1 MDEDTLEPLAELPQ
15 LKGKAAKAAKAERL
29 RQHQRVFAASLIPAT
44 TPEKLQTLTD
54 IANTDQ
60 RVKAEAKPSALEM
73 VGAAIAGNTSNVIY
87 DALFRERFEP
97 VAGYKPMMKELPPDA
112 DTDLVERVAGSTS
125 PEETAGYVSEF
136 QDEQM
141 RVNAVMS
148 RGVLPGMVLQ
158 FGAEIA
164 DVTSWVAPFA
174 VAKGLAKIGKGSDV
188 LFDAG
193 KTAQGYTSAVTEN
206 ILSGTAIEAFK
217 QTVQGEFKPVD
228 LGVSMV
234 ADSLIGVGT
243 GWLSARNAANKLLDS
258 AADYAATRELDLIT
272 RAEQELGKDAPVEAL
287 TAKVAE
293 LRKGDINSIIADS
306 VADSNK
312 IIEPTPE
319 QANGPE
325 AVKLYH
331 GTRED
336 FAQPDYSLGGG
347 LVHYAET
354 PDIANRYALAAGGG
368 RKALKEEDTL
378 VFAPDGFVYEYDSAT
393 GAWFSVGKADQ
404 QKLPFPSAVLPIGKQ
419 ELGDYDGMST
429 AVVDANREEPGWQR
443 VAKNAR
449 IIERAYPG
457 NVLDATTPEGLK
469 VLAGMSDNGLAIPR
483 AIIDSAKDGTF
494 KYKFW
499 SITKQA
505 QSPHINKGVAHV
517 VSQLEAAGYKG
528 IRFNDDSHTT
538 VALFQTADN
547 ANAPGNSEA
556 GTNLRSTAKVKESL
570 EAALTSPALMND
582 ISPDSR
588 GARQLINHLLK
599 TLPADVLGNDV
610 NFIGRGKRG
619 SYNFVTNTIE
629 SPGSGGKDL
638 IPEGVFPNEAVILAH
653 EVVHAATSK
662 TIAAVEAGA
671 GGVTKDMVKAVQN
684 LGAIRRDLELELKR
698 LGKLNKESNFGANY
712 ATKNLHEFV
721 AQVMSDNDTR
731 QVLASMPA
739 KGFVN
744 MLTAFADA
752 VMRLLGFNTKNK
764 SALQEAV
771 TLIDK
776 VIQEGAPVEQRATI
790 TRVNGPAPAQV
801 VDEIQQDPDA
811 VRFGLNLASVGTPA
825 ERAQV
830 QAMLAL
836 HKKAE
841 AWEKQNPLDDAWNKR
856 AENLSDTFGVASIGL
871 TMLKSPSPLVRMLAT
886 ELLEDASG
894 VAGKR
899 RNTAAISKHILNNMM
914 LGNVLN
920 DVQGAYNVWKAGKPG
935 AGLKDDLFTG
945 NMWDQW
951 NKEIAKEIEARAQAG
966 QPVNPDPN
974 LTAAVNSIEA
984 AYQRMADAQRKV
996 NTLGSEGLPKTSV
1009 GYMPHKMNPQAV
1021 MNLTNA
1027 QRQTLHSVLVDQF
1040 VSIEGWDITFSDR
1053 LASTYMQRVRDRAA
1067 GDYGSAMSGH
1077 SMAEIVRESLVAMK
1091 LPDDII
1097 EQHMDKFA
1105 KGALGHTKA
1114 RIKLDLNRVYS
1125 TPDGDFK
1132 LMDVFETDQ
1141 LELLRSHAGRVSG
1154 DVALTKHG
1162 VRGKPALD
1170 LIRRAMQY
1178 GEDGKRIGP
1187 DDKAFEAFDQMVA
1200 EFRNEPFGN
1209 ATGRWMDRAMQAN
1222 SLVRLGGVIWN
1233 QLAETLNGIA
1243 HVGVIRTF
1251 ESLTS
1256 LPRLR
1261 SEIIALSKGEKV
1273 DNPILDSIELAGG
1286 AEFGTDA
1293 YKFVM
1298 PFDSPNHAYPSYGQ
1312 DTLTVAD
1319 RLLRGA
1325 GYLQGKLS
1333 GWRALHSA
1341 QQRGMAEQITHKML
1355 RYIREGKDDV
1365 ALQQFGVT
1373 DEMRNYMRANLDTFA
1388 KFDGNGRL
1396 INLDITKIED
1406 ADMRES
1412 IVQTVHRGTQ
1422 QIIQGTFIGERGK
1435 WAHDGLMKL
1444 MTQFRTFSITSM
1456 EKQWGRQRNSRGA
1469 YAAFGL
1475 LLGTMT
1481 LSIPIYM
1488 ARTYAASVGR
1498 PDQEEFLEERLAP
1511 DVIAR
1516 ATLNYAASSGI
1527 IGDVMDL
1534 LSATLPESLG
1544 VTQTGGRS
1552 GQESDFVGNY
1562 IAPASSLVN
1571 DIWKYAQSPMEVDD
1585 AAKLMP
1591 FRNIPYLVPL
1601 FNQAREE

>member
-60 RVKAEAKPSALEM
+60 RVKAEAQPSALEM

-97 VAGYKPMMKELPPDA
+97 VAGYKPMMKELPADA

-136 QDEQM
+136 QDEQI
-141 RVNAVMS
+141 RLNAVMS
-148 RGVLPGMVLQ
+148 RGVVPGLALQ

-258 AADYAATRELDLIT
+258 AADSAAVRELDLIS

-312 IIEPTPE
+312 IMEPMPE
-319 QANGPE
+319 QASGPVLETRPGPGGVQEPLGFTISLPDGGTLEVNRAFRGSYTVTDNGAKVGSLLYTDLPSGGFKVTGVEVSPAYQRRGVATALYDKLEQDVIGQPFKLAGGQSEAGAAFREARASQQSVAGWGSVSSATDAAMPE
-325 AVKLYH
+325 AVAPVAKFETNVVS
-331 GTRED
+331 GWENNFVPGGR
-336 FAQPDYSLGGG
+336 FAKTISEYTDGLIPDLKSLKAKGAGIHASG
-347 LVHYAET
+347 AET
-354 PDIANRYALAAGGG
+354 PETRQTVMAVQSLAKRFFPDSTISLHFGEVAYEGGFAHAKIGQVNDKMALIRVDPELKPDQMIRAAVHEVGHFVFNR
-368 RKALKEEDTL
+368 E
-378 VFAPDGFVYEYDSAT
+378 
-393 GAWFSVGKADQ
+393 VGKLGSNDLDKLKSAYKAFQDEALGPSIDGNKARAMRYSITNVDQNNRREFTTKPTTKYDLSFDEFAAEQFVKYVDKDALGENKLGLTASVVKVVKAAIEKVLMLFKAAKREGVDVSEEFETFFDSLFTGRATKADGGVELAEGPMSADQ
-404 QKLPFPSAVLPIGKQ
+404 MA
-419 ELGDYDGMST
+419 
-429 AVVDANREEPGWQR
+429 
-443 VAKNAR
+443 
-449 IIERAYPG
+449 
-457 NVLDATTPEGLK
+457 
-469 VLAGMSDNGLAIPR
+469 
-483 AIIDSAKDGTF
+483 
-494 KYKFW
+494 
-499 SITKQA
+499 
-505 QSPHINKGVAHV
+505 
-517 VSQLEAAGYKG
+517 
-528 IRFNDDSHTT
+528 
-538 VALFQTADN
+538 
-547 ANAPGNSEA
+547 
-556 GTNLRSTAKVKESL
+556 
-570 EAALTSPALMND
+570 
-582 ISPDSR
+582 
-588 GARQLINHLLK
+588 
-599 TLPADVLGNDV
+599 
-610 NFIGRGKRG
+610 
-619 SYNFVTNTIE
+619 
-629 SPGSGGKDL
+629 
-638 IPEGVFPNEAVILAH
+638 
-653 EVVHAATSK
+653 
-662 TIAAVEAGA
+662 
-671 GGVTKDMVKAVQN
+671 
-684 LGAIRRDLELELKR
+684 
-698 LGKLNKESNFGANY
+698 
-712 ATKNLHEFV
+712 
-721 AQVMSDNDTR
+721 
-731 QVLASMPA
+731 
-739 KGFVN
+739 
-744 MLTAFADA
+744 
-752 VMRLLGFNTKNK
+752 
-764 SALQEAV
+764 
-771 TLIDK
+771 
-776 VIQEGAPVEQRATI
+776 
-790 TRVNGPAPAQV
+790 APAQV
-801 VDEIQQDPDA
+801 VDEIQSDPDA

-841 AWEKQNPLDDAWNKR
+841 AWEKLNPMDAAWVKR

-899 RNTAAISKHILNNMM
+899 RNTAAISKHVLNNMM
-914 LGNVLN
+914 LGNALN

-1251 ESLTS
+1251 ESVSS

-1261 SEIIALSKGEKV
+1261 QEIIALSKGEKV
-1273 DNPILDSIELAGG
+1273 DNSILGSIELAGG

-1312 DTLTVAD
+1312 DTLTVTD

-1396 INLDITKIED
+1396 TNLDITKIED
-1406 ADMRES
+1406 ANMRES

-1527 IGDVMDL
+1527 IGDVTDL
-1534 LSATLPESLG
+1534 LSATMPEDWG
-1544 VTQTGGRS
+1544 VTPVGGRS

-1571 DIWKYAQSPMEVDD
+1571 DVWKYAQSPLEVDD
-1585 AAKLMP
+1585 AAKIMP